1 MSIRKGLI
9 YGISSGEMQVEKSI
23 AGKRQLLKKRIFF
36 ALKGI
41 GLAVLLFAALFPIY
55 RLVLMAIRPTAETSM
70 GAGLIPQELTMEH
83 FTELFTQKG
92 FGTAL
97 KNSLVNSVS
106 ALVMSLILG
115 LTTAYIIARKRFRFK
130 MKKPLTYWVLLVRVL
145 PPVAFVIPL
154 YTLFTKWNLMGTRL
168 PIILSC
174 MLVNIPLVIWFMVS
188 FFEELPEKV
197 EESGN
202 LQAFLYVCMEVDFAV
217 QQFIRGHLEELDP
230 VDGTTN
236 LIHDYRANVI
246 SLALMQKGSMVLG
259 MIYNPYADGSMPILN
274 GI

>member
-1 MSIRKGLI
+1 MDVTGMLPAERPYRGRISISREHMRRK
-9 YGISSGEMQVEKSI
+9 
-23 AGKRQLLKKRIFF
+23 RLLKKRIFF
-36 ALKGI
+36 VLKGI

-55 RLVLMAIRPTAETSM
+55 WLALMAIRPTAETSM

-97 KNSLVNSVS
+97 KNSLMNSVS

-130 MKKPLTYWVLLVRVL
+130 MKKPLTYWVLLV
-145 PPVAFVIPL
+145 
-154 YTLFTKWNLMGTRL
+154 
-168 PIILSC
+168 
-174 MLVNIPLVIWFMVS
+174 NIPLVIWFMVS
-188 FFEELPEKV
+188 FFEELPEEV
-197 EESGN
+197 EEGGN
-202 LQAFLYVCMEVDFAV
+202 LHAFLYVCMEVDFAV
-217 QQFIRGHLEELDP
+217 QQFIRGHLEVLDP

-259 MIYNPYADGSMPILN
+259 MIYNPYTDE
-274 GI
+274 